1 MSKRK
6 MQNLPE
12 SAVILK
18 EVGQKAQMINYKA
31 PQVFD
36 AEGPLLS

>member
-1 MSKRK
+1 

-18 EVGQKAQMINYKA
+18 EVEQKGQMTNYKA
-31 PQVFD
+31 PQC
-36 AEGPLLS
+36 LMQ